1 MDCKKP
7 VDSPHHAERAK
18 VLNFAEDVFCFPILA
33 FRQSCRLQEHGVGR
47 QAISGLLRY
56 GNGLDVSS
64 GKQHRVLQGNV
75 SVFPGLR
82 EL

>member
-1 MDCKKP
+1 MAPSLLSTEVTLEMGTLHTEKRCGDK
-7 VDSPHHAERAK
+7 A
-18 VLNFAEDVFCFPILA
+18 A